1 MWAIFE
7 FLVLPAIVLI
17 SITEFFY
24 PLIAGKPLLNSFR
37 KKKKEQSVSYE
48 GELPKAERKIAEE
61 ESTHDNINADSKSSG
76 QLNEEAEHSLT
87 SKQSKFSPYMRNP
100 LQGVTIPSL
109 NSRKILMI
117 GLGFLLLIFILFSGK
132 LIENVDNSEIVIIQ
146 SAFSGKISIYSTPG
160 PVLQN
165 FGTATH
171 YKKSNQFWFSIK
183 KDEGKNNV
191 NEDQSIKI
199 RFNDGGHAQI
209 SGSVR
214 WYMPVNEK
222 ATLKLHTDFGSQ
234 DAIEQQ
240 LIRQVVTKAVFMT
253 GPLMSSK
260 ESSAEKR
267 NDLLSYIE
275 DQSINGV
282 YRTKQEDIKVH
293 DDLMNTDKTIT
304 VVKIVQDEKGLPMR
318 QEVSSVKIYGVDL
331 QGLALN
337 SIDYDSDVENQI
349 KVQQQAYMQ
358 VQTAIANSKKA
369 EQDAITT
376 ELQGKA
382 AAAKAKWEQEVIK
395 AQAITQAQQEKEVAA
410 LEAQT
415 ALLSSQKVKTDADA
429 KAYANTRLVTAGLT
443 PQERAQFDKDTK
455 IGVAEALSKIVLPT
469 TYMNGGG
476 GNKDASLLES
486 ILGVKLLNPDKK
498 P

>member
-1 MWAIFE
+1 M
-7 FLVLPAIVLI
+7 
-17 SITEFFY
+17 
-24 PLIAGKPLLNSFR
+24 
-37 KKKKEQSVSYE
+37 Q
-48 GELPKAERKIAEE
+48 
-61 ESTHDNINADSKSSG
+61 
-76 QLNEEAEHSLT
+76 
-87 SKQSKFSPYMRNP
+87 NP
-100 LQGVTIPSL
+100 LQGLKPSFS
-109 NSRKILMI
+109 SRKV
-117 GLGFLLLIFILFSGK
+117 LLLGAGVFFIILILFSGK
-132 LIENVDNSEIVIIQ
+132 IVENVDNSEIVIIQ
-146 SAFSGKISIYSTPG
+146 SVFTGKVAIYTTAG
-160 PVLQN
+160 PVLQA

-171 YKKSNQFWFSIK
+171 YKKASQFWFSK
-183 KDEGKNNV
+183 KTDEGGDN
-191 NEDQSIKI
+191 DDAIKI
-199 RFNDGGHAQI
+199 RFNDGGHGEI

-214 WYMPVNEK
+214 WYMPADDK
-222 ATLKLHTDFGSQ
+222 AILKLHTDFGSQ
-234 DAIEQQ
+234 NAVEQQ
-240 LIRQVVTKAVFMT
+240 LIRQVVTKSVYMT

-267 NDLLSYIE
+267 NDLLSFIE

-293 DDLMNTDKTIT
+293 DDLMNTDKTVT
-304 VVKIVQDEKGLPMR
+304 VVKIVQDQNKIPLR
-318 QEVSSVKIYGVDL
+318 QEVSAVKIYGVSL

-337 SIDYDSDVENQI
+337 AIDYDSEVENQI

-395 AQAITQAQQEKEVAA
+395 AQAITEAQQQKEVAA

-415 ALLSSQKVKTDADA
+415 AILAAQRVKTDADA

-443 PQERAQFDKDTK
+443 PQERAQFEKDTK

-469 TYMNGGG
+469 TYMAGSG
-476 GNKDASLLES
+476 GNKEASMLES
-486 ILGVKLLNPDKK
+486 ILGVKLLNTEKIK
-498 P
+498 

>member
-1 MWAIFE
+1 M
-7 FLVLPAIVLI
+7 
-17 SITEFFY
+17 
-24 PLIAGKPLLNSFR
+24 
-37 KKKKEQSVSYE
+37 Q
-48 GELPKAERKIAEE
+48 
-61 ESTHDNINADSKSSG
+61 
-76 QLNEEAEHSLT
+76 
-87 SKQSKFSPYMRNP
+87 NP
-100 LQGVTIPSL
+100 LQNMTVPPM
-109 NSRKILMI
+109 NSRRVLMI
-117 GLGFLLLIFILFSGK
+117 GFGILALILILFSGK
-132 LIENVDNSEIVIIQ
+132 MVENVDNSEIVIIQ
-146 SAFSGKISIYSTPG
+146 SVITGKITIYTTPG
-160 PVLQN
+160 PVFQG

-171 YKKSNQFWFSIK
+171 YKKSNQFWFSSK
-183 KDEGKNNV
+183 KDEGKNIV

-199 RFNDGGHAQI
+199 RFNDGGHGQI

-214 WYMPVNEK
+214 WYMPTDDK

-234 DAIEQQ
+234 EAVEQQ
-240 LIRQVVTKAVFMT
+240 LIRQVVTKAVYMT

-267 NDLLSYIE
+267 NDLLSFIE

-282 YRTKQEDIKVH
+282 YRTRQEDIKVH
-293 DDLMNTDKTIT
+293 DDLMNTDKTVT
-304 VVKIVQDEKGLPMR
+304 VVRIVQDEKGLPMR
-318 QEVSSVKIYGVDL
+318 QEVSSVKIYGVNL

-337 SIDYDSDVENQI
+337 SIDYDVEVENQI

-410 LEAQT
+410 LQAQT
-415 ALLSSQKVKTDADA
+415 ALLESQKVKTDADA
-429 KAYANTRLVTAGLT
+429 KSYANAKLVTAGLT
-443 PQERAQFDKDTK
+443 PQERAQFEKDTK
-455 IGVAEALSKIVLPT
+455 IGVAEAISKIVLPT

-476 GNKDASLLES
+476 GGKDASLLES
-486 ILGVKLLNPDKK
+486 ILGVKLLNQDKK
-498 P
+498 

>member
-1 MWAIFE
+1 ME
-7 FLVLPAIVLI
+7 YLKNLTLKKVLTL
-17 SITEFFY
+17 
-24 PLIAGKPLLNSFR
+24 
-37 KKKKEQSVSYE
+37 
-48 GELPKAERKIAEE
+48 
-61 ESTHDNINADSKSSG
+61 
-76 QLNEEAEHSLT
+76 
-87 SKQSKFSPYMRNP
+87 
-100 LQGVTIPSL
+100 
-109 NSRKILMI
+109 
-117 GLGFLLLIFILFSGK
+117 GLGLLLLIFLLFSGR
-132 LIENVDNSEIVIIQ
+132 IVEFVDNSEIVIIQ
-146 SAFSGKISIYSTPG
+146 SAFTGSVTIYTTPG

-171 YKKSNQFWFSIK
+171 YKKSNQFWFSK
-183 KDEGKNNV
+183 HGDEGNK
-191 NEDQSIKI
+191 EDQSIKI

-214 WYMPVNEK
+214 WYMPTDDK
-222 ATLKLHTDFGSQ
+222 AILKLHTDFGSQ
-234 DAIEQQ
+234 QAVEQQ
-240 LIRQVVTKAVFMT
+240 LIRQVVTKAVYMT

-282 YRTKQEDIKVH
+282 YRTVQEDIKVH

-304 VVKIVQDEKGLPMR
+304 VVRVVEKNNTPVR
-318 QEVSSVKIYGVDL
+318 QEISTIKTYNVNL

-337 SIDYDSDVENQI
+337 SIDYDSEVENQI

-382 AAAKAKWEQEVIK
+382 AAAKAKWEQEVVK
-395 AQAITQAQQEKEVAA
+395 AQAITQAQQQKEVAE

-415 ALLSSQKVKTDADA
+415 AILVAQKIKTEADA
-429 KAYANTRLVTAGLT
+429 ESYKNSKMVTAGLT
-443 PQERAQFDKDTK
+443 PQQRAQFEKDTK
-455 IGVAEALSKIVLPT
+455 IGVAEALSKIQLPS
-469 TYMNGGG
+469 TYMSGGSG
-476 GNKDASLLES
+476 KDASMLES
-486 ILGVKLLNPDKK
+486 ILGVKLLDDKFK
-498 P
+498 QQ

>member
-1 MWAIFE
+1 ME
-7 FLVLPAIVLI
+7 
-17 SITEFFY
+17 
-24 PLIAGKPLLNSFR
+24 
-37 KKKKEQSVSYE
+37 
-48 GELPKAERKIAEE
+48 
-61 ESTHDNINADSKSSG
+61 
-76 QLNEEAEHSLT
+76 
-87 SKQSKFSPYMRNP
+87 NP
-100 LQGVTIPSL
+100 LPNLKNIFS
-109 NSRKILMI
+109 SRRLLMI
-117 GLGFLLLIFILFSGK
+117 GAGIMFLILILFSGK
-132 LIENVDNSEIVIIQ
+132 IIENVDNSEIVIIQ
-146 SAFSGKISIYSTPG
+146 SVFTGKITIYTTPG
-160 PVLQN
+160 PVFQA
-165 FGTATH
+165 FGSATH
-171 YKKSNQFWFSIK
+171 YKKSNQFWFSK
-183 KDEGKNNV
+183 KTDEGARD
-191 NEDQSIKI
+191 DQSIKI
-199 RFNDGGHAQI
+199 RFNDGGHGQI

-214 WYMPVNEK
+214 WYMPADEK
-222 ATLKLHTDFGSQ
+222 AILKLHTDFGSQ
-234 DAIEQQ
+234 EAVEQQ
-240 LIRQVVTKAVFMT
+240 LVRQVVTKSVYMT

-282 YRTKQEDIKVH
+282 YRTKQEDVKVH

-304 VVKIVQDEKGLPMR
+304 VVKIVQDGKGLPMR
-318 QEVSSVKIYGVDL
+318 QEISAVKVYGVSL

-337 SIDYDSDVENQI
+337 SIDYDVEVENQI

-415 ALLSSQKVKTDADA
+415 AILAAQRVKTDADA

-443 PQERAQFDKDTK
+443 PQERAQFEKDTK

-469 TYMNGGG
+469 TYMAGG
-476 GNKDASLLES
+476 GNKEASMLES
-486 ILGVKLLNPDKK
+486 ILGVKLLNAEKIK
-498 P
+498 

>member
-1 MWAIFE
+1 M
-7 FLVLPAIVLI
+7 
-17 SITEFFY
+17 
-24 PLIAGKPLLNSFR
+24 
-37 KKKKEQSVSYE
+37 Q
-48 GELPKAERKIAEE
+48 
-61 ESTHDNINADSKSSG
+61 
-76 QLNEEAEHSLT
+76 
-87 SKQSKFSPYMRNP
+87 NP
-100 LQGVTIPSL
+100 LQNVSVPGF
-109 NSRKILMI
+109 NSKRLLAF
-117 GLGFLLLIFILFSGK
+117 GLGVLVLILILFSGK
-132 LIENVDNSEIVIIQ
+132 MVENVDNSEIVIIQ
-146 SAFSGKISIYSTPG
+146 SVFTGKISIYTTPG
-160 PVLQN
+160 PVFQG

-171 YKKSNQFWFSIK
+171 YKKSNQFWFSNK
-183 KDEGKNNV
+183 KDEGKNGV

-214 WYMPVNEK
+214 WYMPSDEK

-234 DAIEQQ
+234 EAAEQQ

-267 NDLLSYIE
+267 NDLLSFIE
-275 DQSINGV
+275 DQCINGV
-282 YRTKQEDIKVH
+282 YRTKQEDVKVH
-293 DDLMNTDKTIT
+293 DDLMNTDKTVT
-304 VVKIVQDEKGLPMR
+304 VVKIVQDEKGMPMR
-318 QEVSSVKIYGVDL
+318 QEVSSVKIYGVSL

-337 SIDYDSDVENQI
+337 SIDYDVEVENQI

-410 LEAQT
+410 LQAQT
-415 ALLSSQKVKTDADA
+415 AVLESQKVKTDADA
-429 KAYANTRLVTAGLT
+429 KSYANSRLVSAGLT
-443 PQERAQFDKDTK
+443 PQEKAQFEKDTK
-455 IGVAEALSKIVLPT
+455 IGVAEALSKVVLPT
-469 TYMNGGG
+469 TYMA
-476 GNKDASLLES
+476 GNSGTKDASILES
-486 ILGVKLLNPDKK
+486 ILGVKLLNEKK
-498 P
+498 Q

>member
-1 MWAIFE
+1 MENPFNKVNTLDSSKRIL
-7 FLVLPAIVLI
+7 FL
-17 SITEFFY
+17 
-24 PLIAGKPLLNSFR
+24 
-37 KKKKEQSVSYE
+37 
-48 GELPKAERKIAEE
+48 
-61 ESTHDNINADSKSSG
+61 
-76 QLNEEAEHSLT
+76 
-87 SKQSKFSPYMRNP
+87 
-100 LQGVTIPSL
+100 
-109 NSRKILMI
+109 
-117 GLGFLLLIFILFSGK
+117 GLGILFIILIVFSGK
-132 LIENVDNSEIVIIQ
+132 IVENVDNSEIVIIQ
-146 SAFSGKISIYSTPG
+146 SVFSGKVSIYTTPG
-160 PVLQN
+160 PVFQA

-171 YKKSNQFWFSIK
+171 YKKSNQFWFSK
-183 KDEGKNNV
+183 TKDEGKSV
-191 NEDQSIKI
+191 DQSIKI
-199 RFNDGGHAQI
+199 RFNDGGHGSI

-214 WYMPVNEK
+214 WYMPSDEK
-222 ATLKLHTDFGSQ
+222 AILKLHTDFGSH
-234 DAIEQQ
+234 DAVEQQ
-240 LIRQVVTKAVFMT
+240 LVRQAVTKSVYMT

-293 DDLMNTDKTIT
+293 DDLMNTDKTVT
-304 VVKIVQDEKGLPMR
+304 VVKIVQDKNNLPMR
-318 QEVSSVKIYGVDL
+318 QEASSVKMYGVSL

-337 SIDYDSDVENQI
+337 SIDYDSEVENQI

-415 ALLSSQKVKTDADA
+415 ALLAAQKVKTDADA
-429 KAYANTRLVTAGLT
+429 KAYANSKLVSAGLT
-443 PQERAQFDKDTK
+443 PQEKAQFEKDTK
-455 IGVAEALSKIVLPT
+455 VGVAEALSKIVLPT
-469 TYMNGGG
+469 TYMNGGN
-476 GNKDASLLES
+476 NKDASLLES
-486 ILGVKLLNPDKK
+486 ILGVKLLGTEKK
-498 P
+498 Q

>member
-1 MWAIFE
+1 MA
-7 FLVLPAIVLI
+7 
-17 SITEFFY
+17 
-24 PLIAGKPLLNSFR
+24 
-37 KKKKEQSVSYE
+37 
-48 GELPKAERKIAEE
+48 
-61 ESTHDNINADSKSSG
+61 
-76 QLNEEAEHSLT
+76 
-87 SKQSKFSPYMRNP
+87 NP
-100 LQGVTIPSL
+100 LQNVSIPPM
-109 NSRKILMI
+109 NSRRVLMI
-117 GLGFLLLIFILFSGK
+117 GFGVLAIILILFSGK
-132 LIENVDNSEIVIIQ
+132 LVENVDNSEIVIIQ
-146 SAFSGKISIYSTPG
+146 SPFTGKVSIYTTPG
-160 PVLQN
+160 PVMQS

-171 YKKSNQFWFSIK
+171 YKKSNQFWFSSK
-183 KDEGKNNV
+183 KDEGKDGT

-214 WYMPVNEK
+214 WYMPSDDK

-234 DAIEQQ
+234 EAIERQ
-240 LIRQVVTKAVFMT
+240 LVRQVVTKAVFMT

-282 YRTKQEDIKVH
+282 YRTRQEDVKVH
-293 DDLMNTDKTIT
+293 DDLMNTDKTVT
-304 VVKIVQDEKGLPMR
+304 VVKIVEDEKGLPMR
-318 QEVSSVKIYGVDL
+318 QETSSIKIYGVNL
-331 QGLALN
+331 QGLAIN
-337 SIDYDSDVENQI
+337 SIDYDSEVENQI

-410 LEAQT
+410 LQAQT
-415 ALLSSQKVKTDADA
+415 ALLEAQKVKTDADA
-429 KAYANTRLVTAGLT
+429 KSYANARLVSAGLT
-443 PQERAQFDKDTK
+443 PQERAQFEKDTK
-455 IGVAEALSKIVLPT
+455 IGVAEALSKIVLPV

-476 GNKDASLLES
+476 GNKEASLLES
-486 ILGVKLLNPDKK
+486 ILGVKLLNTEKK
-498 P
+498 

>member
-1 MWAIFE
+1 ME
-7 FLVLPAIVLI
+7 
-17 SITEFFY
+17 
-24 PLIAGKPLLNSFR
+24 
-37 KKKKEQSVSYE
+37 
-48 GELPKAERKIAEE
+48 
-61 ESTHDNINADSKSSG
+61 
-76 QLNEEAEHSLT
+76 
-87 SKQSKFSPYMRNP
+87 NP
-100 LQGVTIPSL
+100 LQNVSTLFG
-109 NSRKILMI
+109 SRRI
-117 GLGFLLLIFILFSGK
+117 LLIGVGLLFLIIILFSGK
-132 LIENVDNSEIVIIQ
+132 IIENVDNSEIVIIQ
-146 SAFSGKISIYSTPG
+146 SIFTGKITIYATPG
-160 PVLQN
+160 PVFQA
-165 FGTATH
+165 FGRATH
-171 YKKSNQFWFSIK
+171 YKKSNQFWFSK
-183 KDEGKNNV
+183 KTDEGQAD
-191 NEDQSIKI
+191 DQSIKI
-199 RFNDGGHAQI
+199 RFNDGGHGQI

-214 WYMPVNEK
+214 WYMPADEK

-234 DAIEQQ
+234 EAVEQQ
-240 LIRQVVTKAVFMT
+240 LVRQVVTKSVYMT

-293 DDLMNTDKTIT
+293 DDLMNTDKTVT
-304 VVKIVQDEKGLPMR
+304 VVKIVQDKNSMPMR
-318 QEVSSVKIYGVDL
+318 QEISAVKVYGVSL

-337 SIDYDSDVENQI
+337 SIDYDSEVENQI

-415 ALLSSQKVKTDADA
+415 AILAAQRVKTDADA

-455 IGVAEALSKIVLPT
+455 IGVAEAISKIILPT
-469 TYMNGGG
+469 TYMSGGS
-476 GNKDASLLES
+476 NKEASLLES
-486 ILGVKLLNPDKK
+486 ILGVKLLGTEKK
-498 P
+498 

>member
-1 MWAIFE
+1 MLN
-7 FLVLPAIVLI
+7 FLKNIVQNLD
-17 SITEFFY
+17 T
-24 PLIAGKPLLNSFR
+24 K
-37 KKKKEQSVSYE
+37 
-48 GELPKAERKIAEE
+48 
-61 ESTHDNINADSKSSG
+61 
-76 QLNEEAEHSLT
+76 
-87 SKQSKFSPYMRNP
+87 
-100 LQGVTIPSL
+100 
-109 NSRKILMI
+109 KILL
-117 GLGFLLLIFILFSGK
+117 LGFGVFVLIFIIFSGK
-132 LIENVDNSEIVIIQ
+132 MIENVDNSEIVIIQ
-146 SAFSGKISIYSTPG
+146 SALSGKISIYTTPG
-160 PVLQN
+160 PVNQF

-171 YKKSNQFWFSIK
+171 YKKSNQFWFSGK
-183 KDEGKNNV
+183 KDEGKTV
-191 NEDQSIKI
+191 DESIKI

-214 WYMPVNEK
+214 WYMPADEK
-222 ATLKLHTDFGSQ
+222 AILKLHTDFGSQ
-234 DAIEQQ
+234 LAIEQQ
-240 LIRQVVTKAVFMT
+240 LIRQVVTKSVYMT

-304 VVKIVQDEKGLPMR
+304 VVKIVQKNNLPMR
-318 QEVSSVKIYGVDL
+318 QEVSAIMMYNISL

-337 SIDYDSDVENQI
+337 SIDYDEEVEKQI

-395 AQAITQAQQEKEVAA
+395 AQAITQAEQEKEVAA
-410 LEAQT
+410 LQAQT
-415 ALLSSQKVKTDADA
+415 ALLESQKVKTDADA
-429 KAYANTRLVTAGLT
+429 KSYANSKLVTAGLT
-443 PQERAQFDKDTK
+443 PQERAQFEKDTK
-455 IGVAEALSKIVLPT
+455 IGVAEALSKIVLPS
-469 TYMNGGG
+469 TYMNGGN
-476 GNKDASLLES
+476 NKDASLLES
-486 ILGVKLLNPDKK
+486 ILGVKLLGTDKK
-498 P
+498 

>member
-1 MWAIFE
+1 MKNILASFTGL
-7 FLVLPAIVLI
+7 FTNLNTKKVL
-17 SITEFFY
+17 
-24 PLIAGKPLLNSFR
+24 
-37 KKKKEQSVSYE
+37 
-48 GELPKAERKIAEE
+48 
-61 ESTHDNINADSKSSG
+61 
-76 QLNEEAEHSLT
+76 
-87 SKQSKFSPYMRNP
+87 M
-100 LQGVTIPSL
+100 
-109 NSRKILMI
+109 
-117 GLGFLLLIFILFSGK
+117 LGFGFLFIIFLLFSGR

-146 SAFSGKISIYSTPG
+146 SAFTGKISIYTTPG
-160 PVLQN
+160 PATQN

-171 YKKSNQFWFSIK
+171 YKKSNQFWFSNK
-183 KDEGKNNV
+183 QDENNKSG
-191 NEDQSIKI
+191 ERGSADQDNSIKI
-199 RFNDGGHAQI
+199 RFNDGGHGTI

-214 WYMPVNEK
+214 WYMPQDEK
-222 ATLKLHTDFGSQ
+222 AILKLHTDFGSQ
-234 DAIEQQ
+234 LAIEQQ
-240 LIRQVVTKAVFMT
+240 LIRQVVTKAVYMT

-304 VVKIVQDEKGLPMR
+304 VVKIVEKNNSPLR
-318 QEVSSVKIYGVDL
+318 QEISAIKQYNVSL

-337 SIDYDSDVENQI
+337 SIDYDEEVEKQI

-395 AQAITQAQQEKEVAA
+395 AQAITQAQQEKEVAE
-410 LEAQT
+410 LESET
-415 ALLSSQKVKTDADA
+415 ALLQSKKIKTDADA
-429 KAYANTRLVTAGLT
+429 QSYANSRLVSAGLT
-443 PQERAQFDKDTK
+443 PQERAQFEKDTK
-455 IGVAEALSKIVLPT
+455 IGVAEALSKIVLPS
-469 TYMNGGG
+469 TYMSGSNGGS
-476 GNKDASLLES
+476 KDGSLLES
-486 ILGVKLLNPDKK
+486 ILGVKLLENSKSK
-498 P
+498 

>member
-1 MWAIFE
+1 MLNTLREKIKTMNSKKTLLAGFGILLVV
-7 FLVLPAIVLI
+7 FL
-17 SITEFFY
+17 
-24 PLIAGKPLLNSFR
+24 
-37 KKKKEQSVSYE
+37 
-48 GELPKAERKIAEE
+48 
-61 ESTHDNINADSKSSG
+61 
-76 QLNEEAEHSLT
+76 
-87 SKQSKFSPYMRNP
+87 
-100 LQGVTIPSL
+100 
-109 NSRKILMI
+109 IL
-117 GLGFLLLIFILFSGK
+117 SGK
-132 LIENVDNSEIVIIQ
+132 VIENVDNSEIVIIQ
-146 SAFSGKISIYSTPG
+146 SIFSGKISIYTTPG
-160 PVLQN
+160 PVVQN
-165 FGTATH
+165 FGRATH
-171 YKKSNQFWFSIK
+171 YKKSNQFWFSK
-183 KDEGKNNV
+183 KTDENN
-191 NEDQSIKI
+191 EASKDMDQSIKI
-199 RFNDGGHAQI
+199 RFNDGGHGQI

-214 WYMPVNEK
+214 WYMPSDDK
-222 ATLKLHTDFGSQ
+222 AILKLHTDFGSHA
-234 DAIEQQ
+234 AIEQQ
-240 LIRQVVTKAVFMT
+240 LIRQVVTKAVYMT

-304 VVKIVQDEKGLPMR
+304 VVKIVEANNVPLR
-318 QEVSSVKIYGVDL
+318 QEMSAVKFYNVNL

-337 SIDYDSDVENQI
+337 AIDYDEEVEKQI

-415 ALLSSQKVKTDADA
+415 AMLTAQRVKTDADA
-429 KAYANTRLVTAGLT
+429 KSYANSKLVSAGLT
-443 PQERAQFDKDTK
+443 PQEKAQFEKDTK
-455 IGVAEALSKIVLPT
+455 IGVAEALSKMVLPT
-469 TYMNGGG
+469 TYLTGNN
-476 GNKDASLLES
+476 GNKEASLLES
-486 ILGVKLLNPDKK
+486 ILGVKLLNVDKK
-498 P
+498 

>member
-1 MWAIFE
+1 ME
-7 FLVLPAIVLI
+7 
-17 SITEFFY
+17 
-24 PLIAGKPLLNSFR
+24 
-37 KKKKEQSVSYE
+37 
-48 GELPKAERKIAEE
+48 
-61 ESTHDNINADSKSSG
+61 
-76 QLNEEAEHSLT
+76 
-87 SKQSKFSPYMRNP
+87 NP
-100 LQGVTIPSL
+100 LQNVSSFS
-109 NSRKILMI
+109 SRKILFLGT
-117 GLGFLLLIFILFSGK
+117 GLMLLILILFSGK
-132 LIENVDNSEIVIIQ
+132 IVENVDNSEIVIIQ
-146 SAFSGKISIYSTPG
+146 SVFSGKISIYTTPG
-160 PVLQN
+160 PVLQA

-171 YKKSNQFWFSIK
+171 YKKSSQFWFSKI
-183 KDEGKNNV
+183 KDEGRAI
-191 NEDQSIKI
+191 DQSIKI
-199 RFNDGGHAQI
+199 RFNDGGHGSI

-214 WYMPVNEK
+214 WYMPADDK
-222 ATLKLHTDFGSQ
+222 AILKLHTDFGSHE
-234 DAIEQQ
+234 AVEQQ
-240 LIRQVVTKAVFMT
+240 LVRQVVTKSVYMT

-282 YRTKQEDIKVH
+282 YRTKQEDVKVH

-304 VVKIVQDEKGLPMR
+304 VVKIVQDNNKMPMR
-318 QEVSSVKIYGVDL
+318 QEVSSVKVYGVSL

-337 SIDYDSDVENQI
+337 SIDYDSEVENQI

-415 ALLSSQKVKTDADA
+415 AILAAQRVKTDAEA
-429 KAYANTRLVTAGLT
+429 KSYANSRLVTAGLT
-443 PQERAQFDKDTK
+443 PQERAQFEKDTK

-469 TYMNGGG
+469 TYMNGGN
-476 GNKDASLLES
+476 NKEASLLES
-486 ILGVKLLNPDKK
+486 ILGVKLLGTEKK
-498 P
+498 

>member
-1 MWAIFE
+1 ME
-7 FLVLPAIVLI
+7 
-17 SITEFFY
+17 
-24 PLIAGKPLLNSFR
+24 
-37 KKKKEQSVSYE
+37 
-48 GELPKAERKIAEE
+48 
-61 ESTHDNINADSKSSG
+61 
-76 QLNEEAEHSLT
+76 
-87 SKQSKFSPYMRNP
+87 NP
-100 LQGVTIPSL
+100 LQNVSVPKLT
-109 NSRKILMI
+109 SRRILLI
-117 GLGFLLLIFILFSGK
+117 GLGLLVLVFILFSGK
-132 LIENVDNSEIVIIQ
+132 MVENVDNSEIVIIQ
-146 SAFSGKISIYSTPG
+146 SAFSGTVSIYTTPG

-171 YKKSNQFWFSIK
+171 YKKSNQFWFSK
-183 KDEGKNNV
+183 KGDEGKE
-191 NEDQSIKI
+191 EDQSIKI
-199 RFNDGGHAQI
+199 RFNDGGHGQI

-214 WYMPVNEK
+214 WYMPTDDK

-234 DAIEQQ
+234 EAVEQQ
-240 LIRQVVTKAVFMT
+240 LIRQVVTKAVYMT

-293 DDLMNTDKTIT
+293 DDLMNTDKTVT
-304 VVKIVQDEKGLPMR
+304 VVKIVQDEKGMPMR
-318 QEVSSVKIYGVDL
+318 QEVSSVKVYGVNL

-337 SIDYDSDVENQI
+337 SIDYDVEVENQI

-415 ALLSSQKVKTDADA
+415 AILASQKVKTDADA
-429 KAYANTRLVTAGLT
+429 KSYANARLVSAGLT
-443 PQERAQFDKDTK
+443 PQERAQFEKDTK
-455 IGVAEALSKIVLPT
+455 IGVAEALSKIVLPS
-469 TYMNGGG
+469 TYMNGGSG
-476 GNKDASLLES
+476 KEASLLES
-486 ILGVKLLNPDKK
+486 ILGVKLLNTDKK